1 MNSGKTTK
9 NRQNW
14 IIPTVTGILLA
25 LLLGACTPGGAS
37 LPTQSQA
44 TQAPLATT
52 LAPTSLFVPTE
63 TVALP
68 TTTTSTTATT
78 VFTATKTISATTGLP
93 TFNWIDM
100 IDTQT
105 GYGMDEQNLYQTED
119 GGTQW
124 KVVTPQGVNA
134 NFSVFFLDAQN
145 GWMLSGNP
153 QDLSESTLY
162 HTADGGLNWTPT
174 PAPFGMGHLQF
185 LDEQNGWAMANI
197 NCGAGSCGLD
207 IFKTTDG
214 GQSWDRVSS
223 ATPDNNTQL
232 NVLPFGGDKNGM
244 TFLDMQHGWVG
255 GTEPINGYVWLF
267 ATQDAG
273 QSWKQVNLPLPSG
286 YISSTISVDPPK
298 FFNTKNG
305 ILPVT
310 FFTDS
315 SYKVFYTT
323 QDGGQSWKPGS
334 VMESNGI
341 VSIPTLQ
348 DIFIWDGGTLQTSHD
363 GGKTWTMVTP
373 NINLSQIIGQLD
385 FVDNN
390 HGWATSIDANMK
402 GMLYKTNDGGRT
414 WVALGP

>member
-1 MNSGKTTK
+1 MNSSRITK
-9 NRQNW
+9 HRQNW
-14 IIPTVTGILLA
+14 IIPITAGILLT
-25 LLLGACTPGGAS
+25 LLSGACTPGGAS
-37 LPTQSQA
+37 PPTQSQA
-44 TQAPLATT
+44 AQAPPATT
-52 LAPTSLFVPTE
+52 LAPTNLSAPTE

-68 TTTTSTTATT
+68 TTTISTSATT
-78 VFTATKTISATTGLP
+78 VFTATTTISATTALP

-100 IDTQT
+100 IDTQI
-105 GYGMDEQNLYQTED
+105 GYGMDEQNLYRTED
-119 GGTQW
+119 GGIEW
-124 KVVTPQGVNA
+124 KVVTPPGVNA

-145 GWMLSGNP
+145 GWMLSGNR

-162 HTADGGLNWTPT
+162 YTGDGGLNWSST
-174 PAPFGMGHLQF
+174 PAPFGMGRLQF

-197 NCGAGSCGLD
+197 NCGAGSCGVD
-207 IFKTTDG
+207 IFETTDG

-223 ATPDNNTQL
+223 ATSDNNTQL

-255 GTEPINGYVWLF
+255 GAEPINGYVWLF
-267 ATQDAG
+267 ATQDSG
-273 QSWKQVNLPLPSG
+273 QTWRQVNLPLPSS

-323 QDGGQSWKPGS
+323 QDGGQSWKRGN
-334 VMESNGI
+334 VVGSNGI
-341 VSIPTLQ
+341 VSIPTMQ

-373 NINLSQIIGQLD
+373 NIDLSQIIAQLD
-385 FVDNN
+385 FVDKKD
-390 HGWATSIDANMK
+390 GWATSIDANMK
-402 GMLYKTNDGGRT
+402 GMLYKTNDGGKT
-414 WVALGP
+414 WVALGQ